1 MVAAAVSSSGA
12 SQAAI
17 DQAAAA
23 RAAEEQR
30 RAAEAEARRLAE
42 EAARKAAEARRLAEE
57 ARKKAEEQRKAA
69 EAAEAKAAQSKAE
82 ADQAEAQKA
91 RAQAKAD
98 ELDALKKEAA
108 SNLGDKEST
117 LAQSKLDDVR
127 QSRAPKNPSEATR
140 AAQSEVDAAKKTV
153 ALYEAPAAQPG
164 AEQAPSGKATQDL
177 LEKAQNAAKP
187 VFGAQAAGGDGT
199 PEQKAA
205 LNTSMNDWLESA
217 QNDLRNAGL
226 KAQAEGK
233 DPNAAIDQEA
243 ARLNKAVD
251 EGGVFEPQ
259 KMGEYVGKARDGVKA
274 EAPAV
279 RQLRAEQ
286 YDVGQAGKKQ
296 VADARTEARDAEAA
310 ATKAEARAASFG
322 DGPGGNDTIITA
334 KQDAKAEAQRLR
346 GIANEADTRLDGLV
360 KAFGTSDA
368 SDPTNPKK
376 NVVGAVNA
384 DYNARAADAEVK
396 DLSTRYDLAVAGGKP
411 EKIKEAETALREAQD
426 GQRYM
431 HAVSDDAQ
439 AAVDASGAK
448 IEYTDAESAWK
459 AQSLQRPGTYTVT
472 ERDGDKQTTREVKA
486 EGYDPAFWAR
496 PDTKEG
502 EKVKPIDGKYFYVDG
517 DRKTELDPVT
527 ARLWAA
533 KDKKDAAGKNT
544 AATASALDKLKEDL
558 IGGADGKG
566 PKVDAG
572 RYVDNADAINQRLI
586 DANDAVQKASPQ
598 DLGAALEKQRTAQ
611 AEFNALKAMQ
621 ELRTAER
628 DQAAGKPVDAQRL
641 QQLRDTARDLQR
653 KDDETKP
660 RLSPDDEKKM
670 RDVQLPQ
677 AQKDYDAKAAEVDKL
692 NAPGSTATAAERQ
705 KAQKELDAIDLAR
718 RDYKSQLGLIDAER
732 DWYAARNEYDR
743 TTFAKPQLSMFM
755 HDGKSTTGDIYPKN
769 YDPTWNLKPGA
780 DGKVSAEGLPRG
792 LSPDDIEVRFNP
804 CGGGYT
810 VHIKK
815 NSEVVGWQKSQRN
828 GDMRN
833 FVVLEGDYKMNP
845 ATARLWATSENG
857 DGALAKARAERGAV
871 EKLIGERREE
881 APTAPDAKPVM
892 GPDGKPVPDLRM
904 GDDMTQRKKDVD
916 KGVGDAGAALDKA
929 QAAYDNATGDRTQ
942 LKNDLDDAKARV
954 TIARNE
960 QAAVDAVM
968 LWQDAQRTRQLFESN
983 ERAGRMNMSYVKPP
997 SEMESDARAKVVD
1010 LRDKWLSSRNTF
1022 YSDSTKRDLDAAQ
1035 AAHDKWKS
1043 ANPSLAETSSTTWNK
1058 LQDAR
1063 GKVDVA
1069 QRYLAA
1075 GASQGALSREQ
1086 DFIAQNLRP
1095 DQHDNGA
1102 ELYKLFMRDPKL
1114 MAQSIINS
1122 HYVQYGGDFTQVQNR
1137 THLENI
1143 VATGLG
1149 WKPDVEL
1156 DPATPANND
1165 RLQQTRSLF
1174 THLGKDQKAVLDKT
1188 VDALVKQGGDKAR
1201 VMVLPV
1207 VYGLEGDKGGIVK
1220 TAIFKVETGPGKSR
1234 LVDEQGWDYDDLS
1247 DYRANNNLPVQG
1259 VDLVT
1264 AEDGKF
1270 SLDQDGNVKLFSGDA
1285 RTESTWEEVRRVGH
1299 LDVVA
1304 GVVGLVAGVV
1314 LTVGSMGTL
1323 SAPGAMLIAGSAAV
1337 LAAGYGVATSTE
1349 SLIRQAEHGQDINPL
1364 TSAQARMDWMNLGLS
1379 AVSVPVIGVSTRA
1392 TMQAMRARTALKEAM
1407 AAREAGD
1414 VSGAAKHL
1422 TDYKRY
1428 AQSSEVWGKP
1438 AAAAAKPLGV
1448 GSAVAFEEGARYLVD
1463 NWDRMTPAER
1473 NKQLGMLGLNVAGF
1487 ASPVFARGYSRIHNA
1502 VKPMVNDLR
1511 SPQATAPAGR
1521 TTEASPAVMDTVQAP
1536 GTKRSTSVSDEAP
1549 PVVAA
1554 DDPLQSFRE
1563 SPAAQLPRAGEPL
1576 PDNVTL
1582 LHPDGAPPAPAE
1594 TGDAAVAAVIPL
1606 VLRRS
1611 GGGAADAEPGAVP
1624 VSVRRPQETQRIR
1637 ADADGNS
1644 AANAP
1649 FTRSPQRAAAERQR
1663 QGQGGTPW
1671 RIVHGKAEPIA
1682 ADINPTGSDANC
1694 VNSAVTLDR
1703 VLSAPGVAMQAVPSG
1718 PKSWSQLLALY
1729 GDAPLTS
1736 HGSAADA
1743 LGSLS
1748 NLADGSRGFV
1758 VMGASGAE
1766 SHVVNFLRRGGRT
1779 ELIDAQAGRQVERFE
1794 ASDVKVMV
1802 THEGGSSPVDRT
1814 VLSGP
1819 RLARFLAASPD
1830 EAPAHGPQELIAGTP
1845 AGGAKPGFDADGT
1858 PLAPTTHGAG
1868 RKWENVANHANG
1880 LVRRQQLAADPDSGV
1895 APLQPS
1901 IDEAAVTS
1909 SLMADPAPGSSER
1922 FVVTRL
1928 GPRDTFYGNQA
1939 GMRAPNRRTFDNFAD
1954 ASTAAARDGG
1964 GWVQRVK
1971 PDPDKLPL
1979 GARRKVGAS
1988 EIVGALHVDGE
1999 GQVMP
2004 VGIPNARDAAT
2015 LAATTG
2021 VPTWKQGTKGLLS
2034 EQPKDALI
2042 RAKGMSLIAGGTR
2055 VVFEA
2060 IKPVVAFPA
2069 EWAGGKT
2076 AGYLS
2081 YPLSSFGRA
2090 AYLNASQRMKESM
2103 AAATRG
2109 DRATAE
2115 KLVNKVI
2122 AGSGWR
2128 GDKIMDSAKADSLR
2142 GKVDEVTT
2150 LGEKFAQAREAVP
2163 GGPSGKDFQLH
2174 TIRPTDDSALAL
2186 APSGYLKGVAGLR
2199 DFLGR
2204 QQADAAGEFH
2214 GQSRSKIRD
2223 ELLVRIDRMSADEL
2237 QRAADASH
2245 PDDSPQARLLREFP
2259 EVLAKFNDS
2268 VGQRAAMREAHDALY
2283 TKLIAMFK
2291 GEKGVDP
2298 QAAEGLGGSTNSP
2311 NTRIGLVSRRA
2322 TIAVSMNT
2330 FAGVFFKPLNA
2341 GGSWKT
2347 DAGNFA
2353 DSLSIGTLGA
2363 NYIYNNKVDKLATI
2377 DLKISNGAKAQNKS
2391 VEEYLNENPDLKET
2405 QAATKKEKDKWNKHR
2420 DFAGVLSAARA
2431 TAVGMGLMEAGPEV
2445 LAYGAF
2451 AQGGLTLAWVG
2462 LQQVPALR
2470 NGAAPRLTKA
2480 LKWSAVGAIA
2490 LVPAAT
2496 ALYKAIAG
2504 SDQKKSDSV
2513 VKMVWNGFT
2522 GLFEQKPGTPAPTV
2536 TPTPANTT
2544 TPSPG
2549 ASAST
2554 SAKPSTTPS
2563 PTPSSSPSRN
2573 TPTSPPTSTPPS
2585 TPTTPPPTS
2594 GKPTPIFV
2602 TVDGGDPATATLW
2615 GMSEE
2620 NQKTL
2625 LTPIQIG
2632 EAQREGGEIRVIDEA
2647 LSQLFNLNPR
2657 FDRRLMDGV
2666 PSNVAGDPDTLLDGW
2681 RIQVGQR
2688 SA

>member
-1 MVAAAVSSSGA
+1 MVAAAVSSSGS

-23 RAAEEQR
+23 RAAEAQR
-30 RAAEAEARRLAE
+30 RAAEEAARKAAE

-57 ARKKAEEQRKAA
+57 ARKKAEDARKAA
-69 EAAEAKAAQSKAE
+69 DAAEAKAAQSKAD
-82 ADQAEAQKA
+82 ADAAEAKKA
-91 RAQAKAD
+91 REQAKAD

-108 SNLGDKEST
+108 ANLGDKESG
-117 LAQSKLDDVR
+117 LASSKLDDVR
-127 QSRAPKNPSEATR
+127 QSRAPNAPSEATR
-140 AAQSEVDAAKKTV
+140 AAQVEVDAAKKTT
-153 ALYEAPAAQPG
+153 ALYEPAPAAPPG
-164 AEQAPSGKATQDL
+164 DAAPAPSKATQDL
-177 LEKAQNAAKP
+177 LDKAQQAAKP
-187 VFGAQAAGGDGT
+187 VFDAQAANGDGT

-205 LNTSMNDWLESA
+205 LNAAMNEWLESA
-217 QNDLRNAGL
+217 QQDMRNAAL
-226 KAQAEGK
+226 KAQAGGK
-233 DPNAAIDQEA
+233 DPNAAIAQEA
-243 ARLNKAVD
+243 ASLNKAVD
-251 EGGVFEPQ
+251 DGGVFEPS
-259 KMGEYVGKARDGVKA
+259 KMAEYVDKARDGVMA
-274 EAPAV
+274 EAPSV
-279 RQLRAEQ
+279 RQLRSEQ

-296 VADARTEARDAEAA
+296 VADGRAEARDADAA
-310 ATKAEARAASFG
+310 AVKAENYAAGFG
-322 DGPGGNDTIITA
+322 DGPGINDTQITA
-334 KQDAKAEAQRLR
+334 RQNAKDEAARLR
-346 GIANEADTRLDGLV
+346 GVANEANDKLDGLI
-360 KAFGTSDA
+360 KAFGTSNPA
-368 SDPTNPKK
+368 DPANPKT

-396 DLSTRYDLAVAGGKP
+396 DLSTKYDQAVAGGDAN
-411 EKIKEAETALREAQD
+411 KIKAAETALREAQD

-431 HAVSDDAQ
+431 HAASDDAA
-439 AAVDASGAK
+439 AAVDASDAK
-448 IEYTDAESAWK
+448 IEYTDAEGAWK
-459 AQSLQRPGTYTVT
+459 ALSLQRPGTYTVT
-472 ERDGDKQTTREVKA
+472 ERNGDKQTTRTVKA

-496 PDTKEG
+496 PDSEEG
-502 EKVKPIDGKYFYVDG
+502 KKVQPIDGRYYYVDG
-517 DRKTELDPVT
+517 DKKTELDPAT

-533 KDKKDAAGKNT
+533 KDKRDLAGKNI
-544 AATASALDKLKEDL
+544 AATADALAKLKEDL
-558 IGGADGKG
+558 IGGTDGKG
-566 PKVDAG
+566 PKVDTG
-572 RYVDNADAINQRLI
+572 RYVDNADAINQRLL
-586 DANDAVQKASPQ
+586 DANDAVAKAAPK

-621 ELRTAER
+621 DLRGAER
-628 DQAAGKPVDAQRL
+628 DQAAGKPVDPSKL

-653 KDDETKP
+653 KDDEARPK
-660 RLSPDDEKKM
+660 LSPEDEKKM
-670 RDVQLPQ
+670 RDTQLPQ
-677 AQKDYDAKAAEVDKL
+677 AQKDYDAKAAEVGKL
-692 NAPGSTATAAERQ
+692 TAPGSTATPAERE
-705 KAQKELDAIDLAR
+705 KAQKELDALDVTR
-718 RDYKSQLGLIDAER
+718 RDYQSQLGLIDAER
-732 DWYAARNEYDR
+732 DWYAAQNEYSR
-743 TTFAKPQLSMFM
+743 TTFVKPQLSMFM
-755 HDGKSTTGDIYPKN
+755 HDGKSTTGDIYPRN

-815 NSEVVGWQKSQRN
+815 NSEVVGWQKSQSD
-828 GDMRN
+828 GQLRN
-833 FVVLEGDYKMNP
+833 FLVQKGDYKMNP
-845 ATARLWATSENG
+845 ATARLWESSEFSNG
-857 DGALAKARAERGAV
+857 GLAKARNERGAV

-881 APTAPDAKPVM
+881 APTPPDAKPAI
-892 GPDGKPVPDLRM
+892 GPDGKPVPELRM

-916 KGVGDAGAALDKA
+916 KNLGDALAARDKA
-929 QAAYDNATGDRTQ
+929 KAAYDGGTGDRTQ
-942 LKNDLDDAKARV
+942 LKNDLDDANSRAA
-954 TIARNE
+954 IAENERN
-960 QAAVDAVM
+960 AVDAVL
-968 LWQDAQRTRQLFESN
+968 LWQEAQRTRQLFDAN
-983 ERAGRMNMSYVKPP
+983 ERAGRVNASYVKPP
-997 SEMESDARAKVVD
+997 SELESDARAKVVD

-1022 YSDSTKRDLDAAQ
+1022 YSESTKRDAGAAQ

-1043 ANPSLAETSSTTWNK
+1043 ANPTLPETSSDTWNK
-1058 LQDAR
+1058 LQDAQS
-1063 GKVDVA
+1063 KSKLA
-1069 QRYLAA
+1069 ERYLAA
-1075 GASQGALSREQ
+1075 GATQGSLSREQ

-1137 THLENI
+1137 TQLENI

-1156 DPATPANND
+1156 DPATPATNAQ
-1165 RLQQTRSLF
+1165 LQQTRSLF
-1174 THLGKDQKAVLDKT
+1174 TNLGKDQKAVLDKT
-1188 VDALVKQGGDKAR
+1188 VDALIKQGGDKAK
-1201 VMVLPV
+1201 VMALPV

-1220 TAIFKVETGPGKSR
+1220 TSIFKVETEPGKVR
-1234 LVDEQGWDYDDLS
+1234 YVDEQGWDYKDLD

-1264 AEDGKF
+1264 PEDGNF
-1270 SLDQDGNVKLFSGDA
+1270 SLDKDGNVKLFSGDA
-1285 RTESTWEEVRRVGH
+1285 RTETWWETSRRVAH

-1304 GVVGLVAGVV
+1304 GVVGVVAGVV
-1314 LTVGSMGTL
+1314 LTVGSLGTL
-1323 SAPGAMLIAGSAAV
+1323 SAPGVMLIAGSAAV

-1349 SLIRQAEHGQDINPL
+1349 SLIRQADHGQDINPL
-1364 TSAQARMDWMNLGLS
+1364 SSAQARMDWMNLGLS
-1379 AVSVPVIGVSTRA
+1379 VASVPVIGVSTRA
-1392 TMQAMRARTALKEAM
+1392 TMQAMRARTALKGAM

-1414 VSGAAKHL
+1414 ASGVAKHL
-1422 TDYKRY
+1422 ADYKRY
-1428 AQSSEVWGKP
+1428 AQSSEAWGKP

-1448 GSAVAFEEGARYLVD
+1448 GSAVAFEEGARYMVD
-1463 NWDRMTPAER
+1463 NWDHMTPADR
-1473 NKQLGMLGLNVAGF
+1473 NKQLGMLGLNLAGF

-1502 VKPMVNDLR
+1502 VKPMVNNLR
-1511 SPQATAPAGR
+1511 SPQEASAANAATGR
-1521 TTEASPAVMDTVQAP
+1521 ATEASPVAMDGVQAP
-1536 GTKRSTSVSDEAP
+1536 GAGRNPAAAEDTSP
-1549 PVVAA
+1549 VAA
-1554 DDPLQSFRE
+1554 VDDPLKSFRE
-1563 SPAAQLPRAGEPL
+1563 SPTAPPSRAGEPL
-1576 PDNVTL
+1576 PDNVAL
-1582 LHPDGAPPAPAE
+1582 LHPDGPPLAPAE
-1594 TGDAAVAAVIPL
+1594 TNDATMATVIPL

-1611 GGGAADAEPGAVP
+1611 GGGAAETEPGT
-1624 VSVRRPQETQRIR
+1624 VRISARGPQ
-1637 ADADGNS
+1637 DAQSTKAGTDGNDA

-1663 QGQGGTPW
+1663 QGGAPW
-1671 RIVHGKAEPIA
+1671 RIVHGKTEPVA

-1703 VLSAPGVAMQAVPSG
+1703 ALSAPGVAMQAVPSG
-1718 PKSWSQLLALY
+1718 PKTWSQLLALY
-1729 GDAPLTS
+1729 GDAPLSS
-1736 HGSAADA
+1736 HGNAADA
-1743 LGSLS
+1743 LASLS
-1748 NLADGSRGFV
+1748 ALADGSRGFV
-1758 VMGASGAE
+1758 VMGASGADA
-1766 SHVVNFLRRGGRT
+1766 HVVNFLRRGGRT
-1779 ELIDAQAGRQVERFE
+1779 ELIDAQAGKQVERFE

-1802 THEGGSSPVDRT
+1802 THEGGRPPVDRT

-1819 RLARFLAASPD
+1819 ELARFLAASPD
-1830 EAPAHGPQELIAGTP
+1830 AEPAHGPKGLIAGTP
-1845 AGGAKPGFDADGT
+1845 AGGARPGFEADGT
-1858 PLAPTTHGAG
+1858 PMAPTTHGAG
-1868 RKWENVANHANG
+1868 RNWDNVANHANG

-1895 APLQPS
+1895 APLRPS
-1901 IDEAAVTS
+1901 PDEAAVTD

-1922 FVVTRL
+1922 FVVSRL

-1939 GMRAPNRRTFDNFAD
+1939 GMRAPNSRTFDNFAD
-1954 ASTAAARDGG
+1954 ASAAAAREGG

-1971 PDPDKLPL
+1971 PDPHKLPL

-1988 EIVGALHVDGE
+1988 EIVGALHVNGE
-1999 GQVMP
+1999 GQPMP
-2004 VGIPNARDAAT
+2004 VGIPNARDAAA

-2060 IKPVVAFPA
+2060 IRPVLGFPA
-2069 EWAGGKT
+2069 EWASGRT

-2090 AYLNASQRMKESM
+2090 SYLNASQRMKESM

-2122 AGSGWR
+2122 AGTGWR
-2128 GDKIMDSAKADSLR
+2128 GDKIMDPAKAESLR
-2142 GKVDEVTT
+2142 GKVDDVVT
-2150 LGEKFAQAREAVP
+2150 LGEKFAAARKAVP
-2163 GGPSGKDFQLH
+2163 GGPSDKDFQLH

-2214 GQSRSKIRD
+2214 GQSKSKIRD

-2245 PDDSPQARLLREFP
+2245 PDDSPQAQLLREFP
-2259 EVLAKFNDS
+2259 ELHAKFRDS
-2268 VGQRAAMREAHDALY
+2268 VGQRAAMREAHEALY
-2283 TKLIAMFK
+2283 TKLEAMFK
-2291 GEKGVDP
+2291 GKDGVDP

-2341 GGSWKT
+2341 GGGWKT

-2363 NYIYNNKVDKLATI
+2363 NYIYNNKVDKVASV
-2377 DLKISNGAKAQNKS
+2377 DLKITNDAKAQNKT
-2391 VEEYLNENPDLKET
+2391 VDEFLDQNPGRKEEQT
-2405 QAATKKEKDKWNKHR
+2405 AAKKEKDKWNKYR

-2470 NGAAPRLTKA
+2470 NGAAPRLTKV

-2490 LVPAAT
+2490 IVPAAT

-2522 GLFEQKPGTPAPTV
+2522 GLFEQQPGTP
-2536 TPTPANTT
+2536 TPTPTITSSPSASSSASPSPSSSPSASAK
-2544 TPSPG
+2544 PSPG
-2549 ASAST
+2549 AS
-2554 SAKPSTTPS
+2554 
-2563 PTPSSSPSRN
+2563 
-2573 TPTSPPTSTPPS
+2573 TPPPPNS
-2585 TPTTPPPTS
+2585 TQPPADPTTPPPQT
-2594 GKPTPIFV
+2594 GKPTPILV
-2602 TVDGGDPATATLW
+2602 TVDGDDPETATLW
-2615 GMSEE
+2615 GISEH
-2620 NQKTL
+2620 NLQTL
-2625 LTPIQIG
+2625 LTQTQLG
-2632 EAQREGGEIRVIDEA
+2632 DARQQGGENAAVSEA

-2657 FDRRLMDGV
+2657 FDKRLMDGV
-2666 PSNVAGDPDTLLDGW
+2666 VSNVAGDPDTLLNGW
-2681 RIQVGQR
+2681 RIEVGQR